1 MAETIGDRV
10 DRLIRET
17 LDTHVDLLAQLMAE
31 AGLENEIQLT
41 RLDRLIRSLR
51 ERRFESTI
59 FEAGRRMPTSV
70 QLGVDPPRIV
80 LNEELLS
87 RVSDDEVLAALAR
100 PIAQIL
106 EIAPMSVSM
115 SLQIRDEK
123 VIKGLSTK
131 ASRRNDAPMVRA
143 NDLPAFIT
151 YKMEVFG
158 TRLSMLAAALGTH
171 RTFEIS
177 TAEETQSALRG
188 RPGWPEW
195 ADVMNLRCAADAI
208 AGLREAL
215 VDTPWEE
222 HSEKLAELT
231 WDSLALSGQTFLR
244 HAGRELRG
252 ENVPKIVDVLTA
264 FLRAIK
270 AQERTLTEDL
280 ASWSVFSEIHEAWL
294 SLDDEERRTFCGN
307 SAKFDRRPV
316 SVVDEAGIAFGIRE
330 PASLPWEMPLVCWTS
345 REQTGLRDLF
355 VGIARTLPGRPSA
368 HFFPLSSLTRDESP
382 LGTGESNAWSLSVDG
397 VGVDSGRNDADDLA
411 RAYSAS
417 LATLV
422 SQFLALPANHQ
433 TEAVRRLRRVYDEY
447 FPQSTEI
454 WARRFA
460 GETGGDFHAL
470 LTGIQHMVSSPVMFD
485 PFLRPSQ
492 GELAPFPTL
501 TVVAAR
507 QGEARMVPFWVPVS
521 LLASTI
527 KGPPIRIRLVRVTEG
542 GCTWDCDKTLSLGK
556 LEGQSVDLIL
566 RAIHGDA
573 LQFVLTKEN

>member
-1 MAETIGDRV
+1 MAETIRDRV

-17 LDTHVDLLAQLMAE
+17 LDSHVDLLAQLLAE
-31 AGLENEIQLT
+31 AGLDSEAQIS
-41 RLDRLIRSLR
+41 RLDRLIRALR
-51 ERRFESTI
+51 ERRFENTI
-59 FEAGRRMPTSV
+59 FEEGRRMPTAV
-70 QLGVDPPRIV
+70 HLGFDPPRIV
-80 LNEELLS
+80 LNEELLQ
-87 RVSDDEVLAALAR
+87 RVGDDEVLAALAR
-100 PIAQIL
+100 PISQVL
-106 EIAPMSVSM
+106 EIAPMSVAM

-123 VIKGLSTK
+123 FLKSLSTK

-143 NDLPAFIT
+143 NDLPAFVT

-177 TAEETQSALRG
+177 AAEETCAALRG
-188 RPGWPEW
+188 RAGWPEW
-195 ADVMNLRCAADAI
+195 ADVLNLRCAADAV

-215 VDTPWEE
+215 TDTPWAD
-222 HSEKLAELT
+222 HAEKLAELT

-264 FLRAIK
+264 YLRAIK

-280 ASWSVFSEIHEAWL
+280 ASWSVFVEIHDAWL

-307 SAKFDRRPV
+307 NARADRRSV
-316 SVVDEAGIAFGIRE
+316 SVVDEAGAAFGIRE

-345 REQTGLRDLF
+345 REQSALRDLF

-382 LGTGESNAWSLSVDG
+382 LGTGESNAWSLAVDS
-397 VGVDSGRNDADDLA
+397 VGVDNSRSDADDLA
-411 RAYSAS
+411 RAYSAT
-417 LATLV
+417 LATQV
-422 SQFLALPANHQ
+422 AQYLALPAHHQ
-433 TEAVRRLRRVYDEY
+433 TEAVRRLRRVYDDY
-447 FPQSTEI
+447 FPQATEI

-460 GETGGDFHAL
+460 GDSASDFHAL

-492 GELAPFPTL
+492 DELAPFPTL

-507 QGEARMVPFWVPVS
+507 QGDARMVPFWVPVS
-521 LLASTI
+521 LLASTL

-542 GCTWDCDKTLSLGK
+542 GCAWDCDKTLSLSK
-556 LEGQSVDLIL
+556 LENQAVDLIL
-566 RAIHGDA
+566 RAVHGDA